1 MTVPDLD
8 PLLRPRSVAVVGA
21 SLTNPTNVGSRTLNQ
36 LRRFFPGRTYLVHP
50 RATGEGT
57 ATDLASLPE
66 TVDLLVVAVPA
77 PAVVP
82 VVAEGARAGIRAA
95 LIFTSGFAE
104 GGDEGVAAQE
114 ELQRIS
120 AETGMLVNGPN
131 TIGYMNLHDG
141 LLATF
146 FLPPDIELPA
156 AGPVAIVSQS
166 GALATYIDEMARD
179 RGITPGWLVTTGNEA
194 GVTVTDCL
202 AYLVERPEVSVLA
215 ATSEGMR
222 DPQTF
227 VRVASRAAQLGK
239 PFVFVKAGRSAAGMA
254 AAQSH
259 TASISGGDDVFDAVC
274 RQYGVLRADSLEQAL
289 DWLSVFQTQRRLA
302 GDRIGLLTGSGG
314 GGVMMADV
322 AHDVGLDVATTP
334 AADQD
339 LIEQWIPSFGSALN
353 PVDVTAQA
361 IASGV
366 GNYQK
371 ILRTL
376 VDSAGFDCVAVGSG
390 LRGPQAVEVA
400 EKVAATYVET
410 DKPLALTWYS
420 TNQDSRRVL
429 VDAGVPTYQDSSR
442 AIGALGALRRFQE
455 QLGRVTKEPVR
466 TPDPDRVAAA
476 RTALGEGR
484 TLTEAASKK
493 LLGLY
498 GLPVVRES
506 AVTTVEAAVQAAETM
521 AAYPVAVKVLSPDL
535 PHKSD
540 VGGVHL
546 GVADGAGVR
555 HAGEGILAA
564 VAEHRPDARIEGL
577 LVQQMAPSGV
587 ELVCGVHR
595 DPIFGPVVTVGL
607 GGLLVEIV
615 ADVAL
620 RKAPLT
626 VDHARAALAEVA
638 GGRLVSHSR
647 GLTAEQVDAVATI
660 MVTLGDLALELPEV
674 AEIDINPLIVSPSTT
689 LVADALVALA

>member
-21 SLTNPTNVGSRTLNQ
+21 SLTNPTNVGSRTLHQ

-50 RATGEGT
+50 RATGDGT

-104 GGDEGVAAQE
+104 GGADGAAAQE

-120 AETGMLVNGPN
+120 AETGMLINGPN

-141 LLATF
+141 ILATF
-146 FLPPDIELPA
+146 FLPQDIELPA
-156 AGPVAIVSQS
+156 AGPVAVVSQS
-166 GALATYIDEMARD
+166 GALATYVDELARD

-202 AYLVERPEVSVLA
+202 AYLIERPEVTVLA

-222 DPQTF
+222 DPQAF
-227 VRVASRAAQLGK
+227 VHVASRAAQLGK

-274 RQYGVLRADSLEQAL
+274 RQYGVLRADSLEEAL

-302 GDRIGLLTGSGG
+302 GNRIGLLTGSGG

-322 AHDVGLDVATTP
+322 AHDVGLEVATTP
-334 AADQD
+334 ETDQA
-339 LIEQWIPSFGSALN
+339 LIEQWIPSFGSAVN

-366 GNYQK
+366 GNYQR
-371 ILRTL
+371 ILRAL
-376 VDSAGFDCVAVGSG
+376 VDSTGFDCVAVGSG

-400 EKVAATYVET
+400 EKIAATYVEA
-410 DKPLALTWYS
+410 DKPLVLTWYS
-420 TNQDSRRVL
+420 TNQDSRRLL
-429 VDAGVPTYQDSSR
+429 VDVGVPTYQDSSR

-455 QLGRVTKEPVR
+455 QQANITAEPVR
-466 TPDPDRVAAA
+466 TPDPDRAA
-476 RTALGEGR
+476 RARTLLGGEP
-484 TLTEAASKK
+484 TLTEAGAKT

-498 GLPVVRES
+498 GLQVVQES

-555 HAGEGILAA
+555 DAGEAILAA
-564 VAEHRPDARIEGL
+564 VAEHRPNARIEGL
-577 LVQQMAPSGV
+577 VVQQMAPSGV

-607 GGLLVEIV
+607 GGVLVEVV

-620 RKAPLT
+620 CKAPLT
-626 VDHARAALAEVA
+626 MEQARAALAEVA
-638 GGRLVSHSR
+638 DGRLVSHSR
-647 GLTAEQVDAVATI
+647 GITGEQADAIAEI
-660 MVTLGDLALELPEV
+660 MVSLGDLAVELPEV
-674 AEIDINPLIVSPSTT
+674 AEIDVNPLIVSSSTI
-689 LVADALVALA
+689 LVADALVGLA

>member
-8 PLLRPRSVAVVGA
+8 ALLRPRSVAVVGA
-21 SLTNPTNVGSRTLNQ
+21 SMTNSTNVGSRTLSQ
-36 LRRFFPGRTYLVHP
+36 LRQFFPGRTYLVHP
-50 RATGEGT
+50 RATG
-57 ATDLASLPE
+57 ADSAPDLASLPE

-82 VVAEGARAGIRAA
+82 VVADGARLGIRAA

-104 GGDEGVAAQE
+104 GGAEGVAAQA

-120 AETGMLVNGPN
+120 AETGMLINGPN
-131 TIGYMNLHDG
+131 TIGFMNLHDG
-141 LLATF
+141 ILATF

-179 RGITPGWLVTTGNEA
+179 RGIRPGWLVTTGNEA
-194 GVTVTDCL
+194 GATVTDCL
-202 AYLVERPEVSVLA
+202 AYLVERPEVTVLA
-215 ATSEGMR
+215 ATSEGLR
-222 DPQTF
+222 DPEAF
-227 VRVASRAAQLGK
+227 VHVASRAAQLGK
-239 PFVFVKAGRSAAGMA
+239 PLVFVKAGRSAAGMA

-289 DWLSVFQTQRRLA
+289 DWLSVFQTQRRLV
-302 GDRIGLLTGSGG
+302 GNRIGLLTGSGG
-314 GGVMMADV
+314 SGVMMADV

-334 AADQD
+334 AADQE
-339 LIEQWIPSFGSALN
+339 LIGQWIPSFGSAVN
-353 PVDVTAQA
+353 PIDVTAQA

-366 GNYQK
+366 GNYQR
-371 ILRTL
+371 ILKTL
-376 VDSAGFDCVAVGSG
+376 VHSTGFDCVAVGSG

-400 EKVAATYVET
+400 EKIAATYGET
-410 DKPLALTWYS
+410 NKPVALTWYS
-420 TNQDSRRVL
+420 TNQDSRRIL

-442 AIGALGALRRFQE
+442 AIGALGALRRFQG
-455 QLGRVTKEPVR
+455 QTGRVTEEPVKP
-466 TPDPDRVAAA
+466 PDQTRVADA
-476 RTALGEGR
+476 RALLGGGP

-498 GLPVVRES
+498 GLPVVQE
-506 AVTTVEAAVQAAETM
+506 AVATTVDGTVEAAEAM
-521 AAYPVAVKVLSPDL
+521 AAYPVALKVLSVDL

-540 VGGVHL
+540 VGGVRL
-546 GVADGAGVR
+546 GVADAAGVR
-555 HAGEGILAA
+555 HASEDILAD
-564 VAEHRPDARIEGL
+564 VAEQRPDARIEGL
-577 LVQQMAPSGV
+577 VVQQMAPSGV

-595 DPIFGPVVTVGL
+595 DPVFGPVVTVGL
-607 GGLLVEIV
+607 GGVLVEVV

-620 RKAPLT
+620 CKAPLT
-626 VDHARAALAEVA
+626 LEHARSALAEVA

-647 GLTAEQVDAVATI
+647 GISADQVDAVADI
-660 MVTLGDLALELPEV
+660 MVRLGDLAVELPEI
-674 AEIDINPLIVSPSTT
+674 AEIDVNPLIVSRSAI
-689 LVADALVALA
+689 LVADALVGVS